1 MCNHKSRRLLINLEN
16 PNSLCKDH
24 DKRTQGNIRRP
35 TSGRPRKTNERDDR
49 HLYQLSKGDV
59 RLTAPQITSKYK
71 LRKDVYVTT
80 IHLEVVL
87 VENH

>member
-1 MCNHKSRRLLINLEN
+1 MEN
-16 PNSLCKDH
+16 PNSLCMDH

-49 HLYQLSKGDV
+49 HLCQMSKGDV

-71 LRKDVYVTT
+71 LRKDIYVTT
-80 IHLEVVL
+80 IHLEDVP